1 MYAHCEHANWV
12 LPQVFCVEIEYVRT
26 GEVFNR
32 LTTKSLPYIFH
43 VSPQLSTEGGGYLK
57 LSTQDAMQVGFLP
70 GTLTRCK
77 LYNTRMHSPGCWLC
91 LGNCLVPKSRRTAT
105 SAA

>member
-1 MYAHCEHANWV
+1 MCAHCEHANWV
-12 LPQVFCVEIEYVRT
+12 LLQVFCVEIEYVRT

-57 LSTQDAMQVGFLP
+57 LSTQDAMQVGILA
-70 GTLTRCK
+70 GILKWEK
-77 LYNTRMHSPGCWLC
+77 LYSTRMYSPGSWLC
-91 LGNCLVPKSRRTAT
+91 FGNCLVPKSRRTAT